1 MMMQFFQ
8 SFLSLLLCLCLS
20 VCLSLLRWSFAVD
33 RILKSSDTI
42 SPPPPP
48 QYCEGGVREGIMG
61 KTHQT
66 EVIEGHWVNSPD
78 KSLLGIKTSLVGTK
92 ASSTDKVGIKTNS
105 TDLNGH

>member
-1 MMMQFFQ
+1 M
-8 SFLSLLLCLCLS
+8 S
-20 VCLSLLRWSFAVD
+20 
-33 RILKSSDTI
+33 
-42 SPPPPP
+42 
-48 QYCEGGVREGIMG
+48 

-66 EVIEGHWVNSPD
+66 EVNEGHWVNSPD